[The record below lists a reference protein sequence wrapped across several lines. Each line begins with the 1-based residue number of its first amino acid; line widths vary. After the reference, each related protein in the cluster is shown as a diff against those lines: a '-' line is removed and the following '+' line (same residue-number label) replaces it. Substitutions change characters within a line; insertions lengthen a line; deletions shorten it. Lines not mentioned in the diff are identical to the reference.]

1 MPRSSKNHRRDR
13 KKKGMATRADRHRL
27 YEEAVQAVDA
37 DYDFLDA
44 TFKKLRGRRAH
55 LLREDFCGTAAMCC
69 EWVRR
74 RKDNY
79 AIGVDIDKEVLRW
92 GKKHN
97 QGKLKG
103 SAGKRVNLIRSD
115 VRRADTGPVDIVL
128 AMNFSYML
136 FKERSALLEYFRCVS
151 EVLVGDGVLFIDAFG
166 GYDAYREIQE
176 PRECDGFT
184 YIWDQASYNPITGEM
199 TCHIHFSFPDG
210 TRMKRAFSYT
220 WRLWTLPEIR
230 EILEEAGFSKV
241 LVYWEG
247 TDKKTGEGNNIYKP
261 TLTGDADPG
270 WVCYLSAAK

>member
-1 MPRSSKNHRRDR
+1 MSRSSKNHRRDR
-13 KKKGMATRADRHRL
+13 KKKGMAARADRHRL
-27 YEEAVQAVDA
+27 YEQAVQAVDA

-69 EWVRR
+69 EWVRH
-74 RKDNY
+74 RKGNY

-97 QGKLKG
+97 QGKLKE
-103 SAGKRVNLIRSD
+103 SAAKRVKLIRSD
-115 VRRADTGPVDIVL
+115 VRSVDTGPVDIVL
-128 AMNFSYML
+128 AMNFSYQM
-136 FKERSALLEYFRCVS
+136 FKERSALLDYFRCVRKT
-151 EVLVGDGVLFIDAFG
+151 LVDDGVLFIDAFG

-176 PRECDGFT
+176 PRDCDGFT

-230 EILEEAGFSKV
+230 EILDEAGFSKV

-247 TDKKTGEGNNIYKP
+247 TDRKTGEGNSIYKP
-261 TLTGDADPG
+261 SMKGDADPG
-270 WVCYLSAAK
+270 WICYLSAAK